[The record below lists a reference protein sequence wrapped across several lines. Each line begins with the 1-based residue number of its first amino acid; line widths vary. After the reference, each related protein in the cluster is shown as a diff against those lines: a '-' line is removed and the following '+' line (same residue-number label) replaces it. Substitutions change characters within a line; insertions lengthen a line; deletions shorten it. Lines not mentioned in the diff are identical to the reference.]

1 MTLLSNIQ
9 NRILLF
15 DGAMGTMLQ
24 QTGLLYPGECTELLN
39 ATRPMDVLDIHTA
52 YLNAGAD
59 IITANTFGCSPL
71 RLSRFGLQERM
82 EELMQ
87 SGVLL
92 CREAVSSRDLTA
104 YVAASIGPSGELYQS
119 DSGMPQRM
127 YDSFFQQCASAES
140 AGADALLIET
150 MIDLREARLALL
162 AARASTSLPVFISFT
177 LEPDDNTYAGNP
189 PEVLALC
196 SARLGA
202 SLCGVNCGLGP
213 DELFEGYSRL
223 AGASPIPT
231 FAMPNAGLPVQGEYT
246 MSPTK
251 LAARMEAYLHAGASA
266 IGGCC
271 GTTPAHISELRKL
284 LNDFHGNAHQAVT
297 DNETICSAAIRLP
310 LRQLEP
316 FDTLRLHG
324 LSPNQ
329 AADRVRTLAQAQQC
343 LHIDF
348 SDYEADAIHELLFSV
363 LPDIS
368 LTPLAFHV
376 HSAEQAHAALFAYPG
391 IAAVY
396 AHSDAYNVHKAAARY
411 GAEIID

>member
-1 MTLLSNIQ
+1 VTLLSAIQ

-15 DGAMGTMLQ
+15 DGAMSAMLQ
-24 QTGLLYPGECTELLN
+24 QAGLSHPGECAELLN
-39 ATRPMDVLDIHTA
+39 ATRPMDILDIHTA
-52 YLNAGAD
+52 YLNAGVD

-87 SGVLL
+87 SGVSL
-92 CREAVSSRDLTA
+92 CREAVSGRDRTVF
-104 YVAASIGPSGELYQS
+104 VAASIGPSGELYHS
-119 DSGMPQRM
+119 DPYMPQRM
-127 YDSFFQQCASAES
+127 YDSFFEQCAAAEA

-162 AARASTSLPVFISFT
+162 AARAAASLPVLVSFT

-202 SLCGVNCGLGP
+202 SLCGVNCGSGP
-213 DELFEGYSRL
+213 EELFGGYSRL
-223 AGASPIPT
+223 AGASRLPA
-231 FAMPNAGLPVQGEYT
+231 FAMPNAGLPVNGQYSISPAE
-246 MSPTK
+246 MS
-251 LAARMEAYLHAGASA
+251 RHMEAYLHAGAAA

-271 GTTPAHISELRKL
+271 GATPAHISALRAL
-284 LNDFHGNAHQAVT
+284 LDGFHGNARQAAPDT
-297 DNETICSAAIRLP
+297 ETICSAAVRLSMS
-310 LRQLEP
+310 QLEP
-316 FDTLRLHG
+316 YDSLRLSVS
-324 LSPNQ
+324 LPAQ
-329 AADRVRTLAQAQQC
+329 AADRIRAVAQARQP
-343 LHIDF
+343 LHIDL
-348 SDYEADAIHELLFSV
+348 SDYEADAIGELLFTV
-363 LPDIS
+363 LPDIR

-376 HSAEQAHAALFAYPG
+376 HSAEQAHAALFLYAG

-411 GAEIID
+411 GAEIVN

>member
-1 MTLLSNIQ
+1 VTLLSAIQ

-15 DGAMGTMLQ
+15 DGAMSTMLQ
-24 QTGLLYPGECTELLN
+24 QSGLLHPRECAELFN
-39 ATRPMDVLDIHTA
+39 ATRPMDILDIHTA

-59 IITANTFGCSPL
+59 IMTANTFGCSPL

-87 SGVLL
+87 SGVSL
-92 CREAVSSRDLTA
+92 CREVVSGRDRAVF
-104 YVAASIGPSGELYQS
+104 VAASIGPSGELYHS
-119 DSGMPQRM
+119 DPAMPQRM
-127 YDSFFQQCASAES
+127 YDSFFQQCAAAEA

-150 MIDLREARLALL
+150 MIDLSEARLALL
-162 AARASTSLPVFISFT
+162 AARAATSLPVLVSFT

-213 DELFEGYSRL
+213 EELFDGYSRL
-223 AGASPIPT
+223 AGASPLPT
-231 FAMPNAGLPVQGEYT
+231 FAMPNAGALANGRYGISPDE
-246 MSPTK
+246 MSR
-251 LAARMEAYLHAGASA
+251 RMEAYLHGGAVA

-271 GTTPAHISELRKL
+271 GTTPAHISALRTL
-284 LNDFHGNAHQAVT
+284 LDGFHGNARQAAPDT
-297 DNETICSAAIRLP
+297 ETICSAAVRLP
-310 LRQLEP
+310 MSQLEP
-316 FDTLRLHG
+316 FDPLLLFG
-324 LSPNQ
+324 LSPVQ
-329 AADRVRTLAQAQQC
+329 AADRIRAVAQTRQP

-348 SDYEADAIHELLFSV
+348 SDYEADAIHDLLFTI
-363 LPDIS
+363 LPDIR

-376 HSAEQAHAALFAYPG
+376 HSAEQAHAALFLYPG

-411 GAEIID
+411 GAEVVE

>member
-1 MTLLSNIQ
+1 MTLLSAIQ

-15 DGAMGTMLQ
+15 DGAMSTMLQ
-24 QTGLLYPGECTELLN
+24 QSGLLHSGECAELFN
-39 ATRPMDVLDIHTA
+39 ATRPMDILDIHTA
-52 YLNAGAD
+52 YLDAGAD
-59 IITANTFGCSPL
+59 IMTANTFGCSPL

-87 SGVLL
+87 SGVSL
-92 CREAVSSRDLTA
+92 CREAVSGRDRA
-104 YVAASIGPSGELYQS
+104 VFVAASIGPSGELYHS
-119 DSGMPQRM
+119 DPAMPQRM
-127 YDSFFQQCASAES
+127 YDSFFEQCAAAEA

-162 AARASTSLPVFISFT
+162 AARAATSLPVLVSFT

-213 DELFEGYSRL
+213 EELFGGYSRL
-223 AGASPIPT
+223 TCASPLPT
-231 FAMPNAGLPVQGEYT
+231 FAIPNAGLPANGRYS
-246 MSPTK
+246 MSP
-251 LAARMEAYLHAGASA
+251 AEMSRHMEVYLHGGAVA

-271 GTTPAHISELRKL
+271 GTTPAHISALRTL
-284 LNDFHGNAHQAVT
+284 LDGFHGNARQVSPDT
-297 DNETICSAAIRLP
+297 ETICSAAIRLP
-310 LRQLEP
+310 MSQLEL
-316 FDTLRLHG
+316 FDPVLLIG
-324 LSPNQ
+324 LSPVQ
-329 AADRVRTLAQAQQC
+329 AADRIRAVAQTRQP

-348 SDYEADAIHELLFSV
+348 SDYEADAIHDLLFTV
-363 LPDIS
+363 LRDIR

-376 HSAEQAHAALFAYPG
+376 HSAEQAHAALFLYPG

-411 GAEIID
+411 GAEVVE